1 MYPNDVEVATK
12 RHPAERVSARDP
24 AMNEHDR
31 LLTAEELAIFLD
43 VPIKTLYA
51 WRYRGEGPVGFRVGK
66 HIRYRWADVEQW
78 IRERVRVAETNRKS
92 DQIRA
97 RTRVGDRL

>member
-1 MYPNDVEVATK
+1 
-12 RHPAERVSARDP
+12 
-24 AMNEHDR
+24 MNEHDR
-31 LLTAEELAIFLD
+31 LLTAEDLATFLD